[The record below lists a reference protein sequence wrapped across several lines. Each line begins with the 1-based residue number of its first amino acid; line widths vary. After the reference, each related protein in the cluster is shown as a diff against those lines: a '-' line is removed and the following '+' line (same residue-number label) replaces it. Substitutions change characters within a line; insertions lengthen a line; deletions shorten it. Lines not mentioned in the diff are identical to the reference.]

1 MCPMKY
7 YNIIYLA
14 WLTKK
19 IHGGDLKI
27 ILSGDVYQIPSIET
41 IEKRYDITKCKAIKQ
56 MCPTLI
62 QLEYI
67 ENGNRFD
74 TETYKMLKQFLLT
87 QSLKGIH
94 LIISFIQNIIYVFQ
108 IKLVNILIIYAIKQ
122 KKEIQ

>member
-1 MCPMKY
+1 MLSFTNKACNVVRKRFQDKDLDTGFIHTLCSYIYDDKINIHNLIEKISKLDVIWIDETSMCPMKY

-62 QLEYI
+62 
-67 ENGNRFD
+67 N
-74 TETYKMLKQFLLT
+74 
-87 QSLKGIH
+87 
-94 LIISFIQNIIYVFQ
+94 
-108 IKLVNILIIYAIKQ
+108 
-122 KKEIQ
+122 